1 MNVTEN
7 RHVRATERLKRRY
20 DRPGGSRQQIKCAL
34 FTNFLYGYMEIDI
47 RVCYNNYERP
57 VNGRNTRQVRKKCAG
72 LSRLPDVREGNCP

>member
-7 RHVRATERLKRRY
+7 RHVRATERLERRY
-20 DRPGGSRQQIKCAL
+20 DRPGGGRQQIKCAL

-57 VNGRNTRQVRKKCAG
+57 EYPAG
-72 LSRLPDVREGNCP
+72 SEEMRWPEQAA